1 MALWTRKTKWL
12 PRAARD
18 LRITGEA
25 FEIFFF
31 FLRIGGEGKEL
42 SVCACVYSR
51 ITLCV
56 HVCVPACGLVVLLLL
71 SETPRPVLPFFFGTF
86 RCLGHFLRAMS
97 YSAGQGWSRSMS

>member
-1 MALWTRKTKWL
+1 MRASNSVSGEAWFPATALEVPWPCGPERQNGFPEL
-12 PRAARD
+12 LEAD

-25 FEIFFF
+25 FENFFF

-56 HVCVPACGLVVLLLL
+56 HVCMPACGLVVLLLL
-71 SETPRPVLPFFFGTF
+71 SETPRPVLPFFW
-86 RCLGHFLRAMS
+86 HI
-97 YSAGQGWSRSMS
+97 